1 MSDLVPASDAQPPA
15 NPQAGRQPW
24 EKRPNEGMRAFHA
37 FSLYRDLG
45 YYRTHRKVAD
55 ALGMAEVS
63 IASWSSQHDW
73 VDRVELYEVERDRRR
88 LEAEM
93 SSQEQARQAEGVAA
107 RALLRKALQRLQ
119 GDEEVFA
126 LDANELDASDVAK
139 FVAEGIRIQRLALG
153 MPTDFS
159 KGALSMTFNEVQ
171 NLVRELVH
179 GLLPLIPPE
188 KHPQAIAIVRG
199 VSATGGS
206 SNGN

>member
-1 MSDLVPASDAQPPA
+1 MSDLVPSSDSNPPA
-15 NPQAGRQPW
+15 PAQAGRQPW
-24 EKRPNEGMRAFHA
+24 EKRPSEGMRAFHA

-45 YYRTHRKVAD
+45 YYRTHRKVAE
-55 ALGMAEVS
+55 ALGMAEQS

-73 VDRVELYEVERDRRR
+73 VERVELYEVERDRRR
-88 LEAEM
+88 LEAEI
-93 SSQEQARQAEGVAA
+93 SAQEQARQAEGVAS

-119 GDEEVFA
+119 GDEDVFA
-126 LDANELDASDVAK
+126 LDANELDAGDVAK
-139 FVAEGIRIQRLALG
+139 FISEGIRIQRLALG

-199 VSATGGS
+199 VSAS